1 MTVHAPSLDRL
12 AIDTIR
18 TLSIDGVQAANSGHP
33 GAPMGAAPMAYTLWT
48 RFLRHAPT
56 HPHWPDRDRFVLS
69 AGHAS
74 MLLYSL
80 LHLTGYDVSLDDL
93 KAFRQWGSKTPGHP
107 EYGLT
112 PGVEATTGPLGQ
124 GFTNAVGMAI
134 AEVRLAAEFNRGD
147 HTIVDHW
154 TYTLCSDGDLQEG
167 IASEA
172 ASLAGHLRLRK
183 LIALY
188 DDNHIQLDGPTSMAW
203 SEDVVARFEAYGWH
217 AQRVEDGNDIEAIA
231 AAIEEARADDRPS
244 LIAVRTHIGFGSPN
258 KQDTQKAHG
267 SPLGPDEVKLVKEAY
282 GWDPEKTFY
291 EPPEALEHFRRAIPA
306 GEAFHGE
313 WHDAFDRYRAAYPD
327 LATEFKRRVMKH
339 TLPDGWD
346 ATLKT
351 YAVGEEVATRNASQ
365 DAIQAL
371 SATLPELFGGAADL
385 SESNLTDVKGAD
397 SFEAEEPGRN
407 LRFGV
412 REHAMGGIANGIAYH
427 RGFLPYV
434 GTFLT
439 FSDYMRGAVR
449 LAALSGLNVVDVW
462 THDSVG
468 LGEDG
473 PTHQPVEH
481 YAALRAIP
489 NLWFVR
495 PGDANETAAAWALAV
510 ERRLDDPSGPV
521 ALSLTRQ
528 KLPTLAGTAEL
539 ARDGLRR
546 GGYVLHDSAD
556 GREPE
561 IILIGTGS
569 ELQLAFGAAEEL
581 AAQGVPARV
590 VSLPCW
596 ERFELQDEAYR
607 ESVLPRAV
615 RARVAVEAGVSLGWD
630 RWVGDKGAIVG
641 LDHFGASAP
650 AGTIFKN
657 FGFTV
662 ERVVAVARGVLDG
675 SVRGPQPTLEPG
687 HLPAP
692 SGDHHRVVRDGGP
705 APASHGASG
714 GNGSH
719 PTIGGGDS
727 GVDRTGS
734 SDPGHS

>member
-1 MTVHAPSLDRL
+1 MTTATDILDRL

-18 TLSIDGVQAANSGHP
+18 TLSIDGVQQANSGHP
-33 GAPMGAAPMAYTLWT
+33 GAPMGAAPMAYALWT

-56 HPHWPDRDRFVLS
+56 HPDWPDRDRFVLS

-124 GFTNAVGMAI
+124 GFANAVGMAI
-134 AEVRLAAEFNRGD
+134 AEVRLGAEFNRDGHD
-147 HTIVDHW
+147 IVDHW

-167 IASEA
+167 ISSEA

-203 SEDVVARFEAYGWH
+203 SEDVVGRFEAYGWH
-217 AQRVEDGNDIEAIA
+217 ATRVEDGNDIEAIA

-258 KQDTQKAHG
+258 RQDTQKAHG
-267 SPLGPDEVKLVKEAY
+267 SPLGPDEVRLVKEAY
-282 GWDPEKTFY
+282 GWDPDKTFY
-291 EPPEALEHFRRAIPA
+291 EPPEAVELFRRAVPA
-306 GEAFHGE
+306 GDDLVRAWDAAFSAYR
-313 WHDAFDRYRAAYPD
+313 DAHPD
-327 LATEFKRRVMKH
+327 LAGEFRRRVVERR
-339 TLPDGWD
+339 LADDWD
-346 ATLKT
+346 AGLTT
-351 YAVGEEVATRNASQ
+351 YATGEEVATRNASQ

-371 SATLPELFGGAADL
+371 AGPLPELFGGAADL
-385 SESNLTDVKGAD
+385 SESNLTDVKGGAN
-397 SFEAEEPGRN
+397 FEADNPGRN

-412 REHAMGGIANGIAYH
+412 REHAMGGIGNGIAYH
-427 RGFLPYV
+427 GGFIPYV
-434 GTFLT
+434 ATFLT

-449 LAALSGLNVVDVW
+449 LSALSGLNVVDVW

-495 PGDANETAAAWALAV
+495 PGDANETAAAWALAI
-510 ERRLDDPSGPV
+510 ERHLDDPSGPV

-528 KLPTLAGTAEL
+528 KLPTLAGTAEQ
-539 ARDGLRR
+539 AREGVRR
-546 GGYVLHDSAD
+546 GGYVL
-556 GREPE
+556 REAHGDKQPQV
-561 IILIGTGS
+561 ILIGTGS
-569 ELQLAFGAAEEL
+569 ELQLAFGAAEQLE
-581 AAQGVPARV
+581 AEGVAARV

-596 ERFELQDEAYR
+596 ERFELQDAAYR

-615 RARVAVEAGVSLGWD
+615 GARVSVEAGVTLGWD
-630 RWVGDKGAIVG
+630 RWVGDHGAMIG

-650 AGTIFKN
+650 AGTIFEK
-657 FGFTV
+657 FGFTID
-662 ERVVAVARGVLDG
+662 RVVGVARDVLAG
-675 SVRGPQPTLEPG
+675 TVRGPIPTLEAG

-692 SGDHHRVVRDGGP
+692 RGG
-705 APASHGASG
+705 
-714 GNGSH
+714 H
-719 PTIGGGDS
+719 PTLARGES
-727 GVDRTGS
+727 GVGRTSS

>member
-1 MTVHAPSLDRL
+1 MTVAAKPLDEL

-18 TLSIDGVQAANSGHP
+18 TLAIDGVQKANSGHP

-56 HPHWPDRDRFVLS
+56 HPDWPDRDRFVLS

-93 KAFRQWGSKTPGHP
+93 KSFRQWGSKTPGHP

-124 GFTNAVGMAI
+124 GFANAVGMAI
-134 AEVRLAAEFNRGD
+134 AERRLAHEFNRPG
-147 HTIVDHW
+147 HAIVDHW

-172 ASLAGHLRLRK
+172 ASLAGHLRLGK

-188 DDNHIQLDGPTSMAW
+188 DDNGIQLDGPTKMAW
-203 SEDVVARFEAYGWH
+203 SEDVLARFAAYPWH
-217 AQRVEDGNDIEAIA
+217 TQRVEDGNDIEAIA
-231 AAIEEARADDRPS
+231 RAIKVARDDPRPS
-244 LIAVRTHIGFGSPN
+244 IIAIKTHIGYGSPN
-258 KQDTQKAHG
+258 RQDSQKAHG
-267 SPLGPDEVKLVKEAY
+267 QPLGADEVRLVKEFY
-282 GWDPEKTFY
+282 GWDPDREFY
-291 EPPEALEHFRRAIPA
+291 VPDEARDLFRRAVPA
-306 GEAFHGE
+306 GDALVVAWERAFEAYAS
-313 WHDAFDRYRAAYPD
+313 DNRD
-327 LATEFKRRVMKH
+327 LAAQFRRRV
-339 TLPDGWD
+339 LDRRPSEGWD
-346 ATLKT
+346 RGLKT
-351 YAVGEEVATRNASQ
+351 YPVGEEIATRNASQ
-365 DAIQAL
+365 ETIQVLAAAL
-371 SATLPELFGGAADL
+371 PGLFGGAADL
-385 SESNLTDVKGAD
+385 SESNLTDIKGEG
-397 SFEAEEPGRN
+397 SFEADEPGRN

-427 RGFLPYV
+427 DGFMPYV

-449 LAALSGLNVVDVW
+449 LAALSGLHVIYVW
-462 THDSVG
+462 THDSIG

-495 PGDANETAAAWALAV
+495 PGDANEAVAAWAVAV
-510 ERRLDDPSGPV
+510 ERRLEDPSGPV

-528 KLPTLAGTAEL
+528 KLPTLPGTPEL
-539 ARDGLRR
+539 ARDGVRR
-546 GGYVLHDSAD
+546 GGYILREASGGASSAAM
-556 GREPE
+556 
-561 IILIGTGS
+561 IFIATGS
-569 ELQLAFGAAEEL
+569 ELQLAFGAAEALEKE
-581 AAQGVPARV
+581 GVPSRV

-596 ERFELQDEAYR
+596 ELFERQDAAYR
-607 ESVLPRAV
+607 ESVLPSGV
-615 RARVAVEAGVSLGWD
+615 RKRVAVEAGVSLGWE
-630 RWVGDKGAIVG
+630 RWVGDEGAIVG

-650 AGTIFKN
+650 AGTIFEK

-662 ERVVAVARGVLDG
+662 DRVAGVARDVIAGKA
-675 SVRGPQPTLEPG
+675 RGPIPTLEPG

-692 SGDHHRVVRDGGP
+692 RGG
-705 APASHGASG
+705 
-714 GNGSH
+714 H
-719 PTIGGGDS
+719 PTIPGGDS
-727 GVDRTGS
+727 GVDRS
-734 SDPGHS
+734 SGTDPGHS